1 MPDASPL
8 RREPVQQRSRERV
21 QRILD
26 AAVEIITAEGTDAAT
41 VRSVAER
48 AGVPSATVYQ
58 FFTNRDAI
66 FEQLLAR
73 ELTRLDSELEESL
86 ATARPHPDI
95 AAAVEAFIAFH
106 GRHYMSH
113 PDFVALY
120 YASRHNE
127 ALRDDIREHLGRLT
141 DLLHRHLLA
150 TGLLA
155 PGTSR
160 RVVEVAVELGDHVFE
175 LAHQRGDE
183 SDALTDEGRI
193 AITRYLQ
200 VYAAARRHDEP
211 TGLREQMVRAEP
223 MASAVSPSAQASP

>member
-1 MPDASPL
+1 MPDATPL

-26 AAVEIITAEGTDAAT
+26 AALRIVTTEGADAAT

-48 AGVPSATVYQ
+48 AGVPAATVYQ

-73 ELTRLDSELEESL
+73 ELARLDSELEESL

-95 AAAVEAFIAFH
+95 AAAVEAFFAFH

-113 PDFVALY
+113 PDFLALY

-127 ALRDDIREHLGRLT
+127 ALRDDIRKHLGRLT
-141 DLLHRHLLA
+141 DLLYRHLIS

-175 LAHQRGDE
+175 VAHQRGE
-183 SDALTDEGRI
+183 EGDALTDEGRI

-200 VYAAARRHDEP
+200 VYAGTRGQGEP
-211 TGLREQMVRAEP
+211 IRLGEL
-223 MASAVSPSAQASP
+223 SANRDSY

>member
-26 AAVEIITAEGTDAAT
+26 AALRIVTTAGADAAT

-48 AGVPSATVYQ
+48 AGVPAATVYQ

-73 ELTRLDSELEESL
+73 ELVRLDGELAESL
-86 ATARPHPDI
+86 ATARPLRDI
-95 AAAVEAFIAFH
+95 AAAVEAFFAFH
-106 GRHYMSH
+106 RRHYMSH

-127 ALRDDIREHLGRLT
+127 AVRDDIREHLGRLT
-141 DLLHRHLLA
+141 DLFHRHLLS

-160 RVVEVAVELGDHVFE
+160 RVVEMAVELGDRVFE
-175 LAHQRGDE
+175 VAHQRGDE
-183 SDALTDEGRI
+183 GDALTDEGRI

-200 VYAAARRHDEP
+200 VYAGARRHE
-211 TGLREQMVRAEP
+211 EP
-223 MASAVSPSAQASP
+223 MASAAGQSAQASP

>member
-1 MPDASPL
+1 MDRVPDATPL

-26 AAVEIITAEGTDAAT
+26 AALRIVTTEGTDAAT

-48 AGVPSATVYQ
+48 AGVPAATVYQ

-73 ELTRLDSELEESL
+73 ELARLDSELEESL

-95 AAAVEAFIAFH
+95 AAAVEAFFVFH

-127 ALRDDIREHLGRLT
+127 ALRDDIREHLARLT
-141 DLLHRHLLA
+141 DVLHRHLLS

-160 RVVEVAVELGDHVFE
+160 RVVEVAVELGDHLFE
-175 LAHQRGDE
+175 MAHRRGDE
-183 SDALTDEGRI
+183 GDALTDEGRI
-193 AITRYLQ
+193 AITRYLE
-200 VYAAARRHDEP
+200 VYADARRHDEP
-211 TGLREQMVRAEP
+211 IVLDEEVE
-223 MASAVSPSAQASP
+223 ASAAPQSAQASP

>member
-1 MPDASPL
+1 MDRVPDASPL

-21 QRILD
+21 ERILD
-26 AAVEIITAEGTDAAT
+26 AALRIVTIEGTDAAT

-48 AGVPSATVYQ
+48 AGVPAATVYQ
-58 FFTNRDAI
+58 FFTNREAI

-73 ELTRLDSELEESL
+73 ELARLDGELEESL

-95 AAAVEAFIAFH
+95 AAAVAAFFAFH
-106 GRHYMSH
+106 RRHYMSH

-127 ALRDDIREHLGRLT
+127 TLRDDIRKHLGTLT
-141 DLLHRHLLA
+141 DLLHRHLLS

-160 RVVEVAVELGDHVFE
+160 HVVEVAVELGDHIFE
-175 LAHQRGDE
+175 VAHQRGDE
-183 SDALTDEGRI
+183 GDALTEEGRI

-200 VYAAARRHDEP
+200 VYAGARRHDERVML
-211 TGLREQMVRAEP
+211 GEQEAHAEP
-223 MASAVSPSAQASP
+223 MASAQGA